1 MERLID
7 FGPIIGFI
15 SSIIVFCIFCGLIFS
30 IIVFCISCGMFL
42 RLGRIEIILKKMA
55 IHQGAIEKEVPPN
68 ALYA

>member
-15 SSIIVFCIFCGLIFS
+15 SS

-55 IHQGAIEKEVPPN
+55 IHQGAIEKEAPPK
-68 ALYA
+68 ALYT